1 MRNLAQ
7 KYHAGQFRKGE
18 EKLPYIVHPQG
29 VADTLIRWGAAP
41 DSAAVQIA
49 WGHDLL
55 EDTAVSEAEILA
67 VSDEKVLEG
76 IQLLTRPRSM
86 EKALYMQSVAR
97 SGNLD
102 VLLVK
107 IADRICNSKDFI
119 TLKGKLHARRY
130 LHEGGCLIPALENFS
145 GSTTVQKALQE
156 WKNLD
161 EALRSEARSDAIRGC
176 MLGGAAG
183 DALGAPVEF
192 MTKEEIVR
200 KYGQEG
206 IQGYVEFPDGT
217 GAVTD
222 DTQMALFTAEGILRA
237 FVRGREKGICSP
249 ASVVNFAY
257 QRWLKTQG
265 RTSKAPAEAL
275 SSGWLVR
282 EKELFSTRAPGMT
295 CLSALQENTLRAR
308 NNSKGCGTVMRLA
321 PAGLFFEP
329 LQAYEYGCEFSAITH
344 GHPTGITAGG
354 AFAMLISLLLRCESL
369 SAALEEVKKHL
380 APRAEAAE
388 TLAALCKAERAS
400 NIAELGEGWTAEE
413 ALSIGVYCALHHR
426 EDFKAGLLEAVNIT
440 GDSDSTGTIA
450 GHILGVILGEKA
462 IPEKWRTNLREYNIV
477 SRIADDLHTRF
488 EENADGHVTSSWWQ
502 KYPGF

>member
-18 EKLPYIVHPQG
+18 GNIPYIVHPEA
-29 VADTLIRWGAAP
+29 VAETLIRWGAET

-55 EDTAVSEAEILA
+55 EDTTVSEAEILA
-67 VSDEKVLEG
+67 VSDEKILRG

-86 EKALYMQSVAR
+86 EKPLYLQSVAR

-102 VLLVK
+102 ALLVK
-107 IADRICNSKDFI
+107 AADRICNSKDFI
-119 TLKGKLHARRY
+119 QLKGKLHAWRY
-130 LHEGGCLIPALENFS
+130 LHEADCLLPALESFS
-145 GSTTVQKALQE
+145 GSTMVQKALQD
-156 WKNLD
+156 WQALD
-161 EALRSEARSDAIRGC
+161 NSLRSPAHSEALRGC

-192 MTKEEIVR
+192 ISKEAILR
-200 KYGQEG
+200 KYGSRGVQD
-206 IQGYVEFPDGT
+206 YVEFADGT

-237 FVRGREKGICSP
+237 FVRGREKGICDP
-249 ASVVNFAY
+249 ASVVKFAY

-265 RTSKAPAEAL
+265 RASRAPEEAL
-275 SSGWLVR
+275 SSGWLIK
-282 EKELFSTRAPGMT
+282 EKQLFSTRAPGMT
-295 CLSALQENTLRAR
+295 CLSALQENTTCAR

-329 LQAYEYGCEFSAITH
+329 LQAYEYGCRFSAITH

-354 AFAMLISLLLRCESL
+354 AFAMLISLLHRGKTLT
-369 SAALEEVKKHL
+369 AALEEVKNHL
-380 APRAEAAE
+380 APLAEAAE
-388 TLAALCKAERAS
+388 TLAALRKAERAS

-413 ALSIGVYCALHHR
+413 ALAVGVYCALRHR
-426 EDFKAGLLEAVNIT
+426 EDFKCGVLEAVNIT

>member
-29 VADTLIRWGAAP
+29 VADTLIRWGAET

-55 EDTAVSEAEILA
+55 EDTTVSEAEILA
-67 VSDEKVLEG
+67 VSDEKILRG
-76 IQLLTRPRSM
+76 IQLLTRPRSL
-86 EKALYMQSVAR
+86 EKPLYLQSVAR

-102 VLLVK
+102 ALLVK
-107 IADRICNSKDFI
+107 AADRICNSKDFI
-119 TLKGKLHARRY
+119 KLESCLYAYQY
-130 LHEGGCLIPALENFS
+130 LHEADCLLPALGQFS
-145 GSTTVQKALQE
+145 DDAVVKNALQE
-156 WKNLD
+156 WKTLD
-161 EALRSEARSDAIRGC
+161 KQLHSEAQHDAIRGC
-176 MLGGAAG
+176 MLGGAVG

-192 MTKEEIVR
+192 MSKAAIQQ
-200 KYGQEG
+200 KYGKDGVQD
-206 IQGYVEFPDGT
+206 YVEFNDGT
-217 GAVTD
+217 GAITD

-237 FVRGREKGICSP
+237 SVRGHERGICGVS
-249 ASVVNFAY
+249 SVVSGAY

-265 RTSKAPAEAL
+265 YTPEYSRKSLA
-275 SSGWLVR
+275 SGWLIQ
-282 EKELFSTRAPGMT
+282 EKQLFSHRAPGST
-295 CLSALQENTLRAR
+295 CVTGLMANMLKAGNK
-308 NNSKGCGTVMRLA
+308 SKGCGTVMRMA
-321 PAGLFFEP
+321 PAGLFYDP
-329 LQAYEYGCEFSAITH
+329 ATAYELGCDFSAITH

-354 AFAMLISLLLRCESL
+354 AVAMLISYLRHGKSL
-369 SAALEEVKKHL
+369 AAALDLVEKHL
-380 APRAEAAE
+380 ENIPDASE
-388 TLAALCKAERAS
+388 TLAAIRKARTAS
-400 NIAELGEGWTAEE
+400 NIAELGEGWVAEE
-413 ALSIGVYCALHHR
+413 ALAIGIYCALHHQWN
-426 EDFKAGLLEAVNIT
+426 FKAGVLKAINIT